1 MDGLNL
7 KSATP
12 VQGAPKPKSPSFL
25 VESEP
30 WATGFFRRLHD
41 FLTENPVKVAPPTG
55 PGALEPFKFES
66 SFRENL
72 REFFKPTPRSLQGP
86 VHSPLLVEWKP
97 GSSVFLQNLRDLIS
111 PPKLPPLKL
120 TSKPVKVRSIWS
132 KNELYSRAQGLSV
145 LVHVLAGLILIFPF
159 VGELTTHQQAE
170 TKVSINLTSVDL
182 SPYITKLPS
191 GKDTSGGGGGGGDR
205 NPVPASKGKLPK
217 FSLQPQL
224 APPIVKIMN
233 QNPKL
238 AVDPTVF
245 VPPDIRVPQP
255 NLPNMGDPL
264 AAAITDSNGPGHGAG
279 IGSGEGGGVGS
290 GSGGGVGPGTG
301 GGIGG
306 GAFHVGRD
314 GVGNL
319 VCAYCPQPLYSDE
332 ARKAKHQGT
341 VVLQIVVEADG
352 RVSEVAVLKGLGL
365 GLDEKAM
372 EMVRTWRLAPPMRY
386 GRAVRASSEV
396 EITFRLL

>member
-7 KSATP
+7 KGTGP
-12 VQGAPKPKSPSFL
+12 GQGAAKLKSPAFL
-25 VESEP
+25 VEREP
-30 WATGFFRRLHD
+30 WATGFFRRLHE
-41 FLTENPVKVAPPTG
+41 FLTEHPVKMPPGTDAS
-55 PGALEPFKFES
+55 ALEPFKFES

-72 REFFKPTPRSLQGP
+72 RELFKPTPRSLQGP
-86 VHSPLLVEWKP
+86 LNSRLLIEWKP
-97 GSSVFLQNLRDLIS
+97 GSSVFLQNLRDLVS

-120 TSKPVKVRSIWS
+120 TSKPVQVRSIWS

-159 VGELTTHQQAE
+159 VGELTTVQEAKNGP
-170 TKVSINLTSVDL
+170 TVTINFTDI
-182 SPYITKLPS
+182 SPYLTKLPS

-264 AAAITDSNGPGHGAG
+264 AAVLTDSNGPGHGAG

-290 GSGGGVGPGTG
+290 GSGGGVGPGSG

-341 VVLQIVVEADG
+341 LVLQIVVELDG
-352 RVSEVAVLKGLGL
+352 RVSEAVVVKGLGL
-365 GLDEKAM
+365 GLDEKAI
-372 EMVRTWRLAPPMRY
+372 EMVRTWRVTPPMRN
-386 GRAVRASSEV
+386 GKPVRATGEV